1 MKRSDVALWAAA
13 LILAATS
20 WPSAGRAETAADNY
34 RHYCV
39 QCHGTM
45 GTGQGINETA
55 GGLSVSP
62 RNHTNAE
69 EMSKLNDENLRLG
82 ISEGG
87 DALSKSGLMPPWGKT
102 LSEGEIDELVV
113 YLRKL
118 CKCEGKK

>member
-1 MKRSDVALWAAA
+1 MKRSDVVLWAAA

-20 WPSAGRAETAADNY
+20 WPSAGRAGTAADNY

-39 QCHGTM
+39 QCHGTK

-62 RNHTNAE
+62 RDHTNAK
-69 EMSKLNDENLRLG
+69 EMSKLSDEDLRLG
-82 ISEGG
+82 IAEGG
-87 DALSKSGLMPPWGKT
+87 DALQKSGLMPPWENT
-102 LSEGEIDELVV
+102 LSSKEIDALVG

-118 CKCEGKK
+118 CGCRGR